1 MSVNLGYVWRQQ
13 QKYLLTLFTMFWLK
27 TGASFGCHR
36 LKPFYLEIYS
46 PITHPLAQI
55 IISS

>member
-46 PITHPLAQI
+46 SITHPLAQI
-55 IISS
+55 YY